1 MIDDITHR
9 EYEGDRN
16 SFMEIKRKVLF
27 VCVHNSARSQMAE
40 AWLKHLAGNRFEV
53 YSAGIEPGGLNPVVV
68 MAMAEVGIDIS
79 GNKTKSITELITAGY
94 HFDYVITVC
103 DDAQAEACPVF
114 PGSVQ
119 RVHWSIPDPHTVLGT
134 EDEKLAFVRQIREQ
148 IRGLVEQWCCHG
160 GSPE

>member
-1 MIDDITHR
+1 
-9 EYEGDRN
+9 
-16 SFMEIKRKVLF
+16 MEKKRKVLF

-40 AWLKHLAGNRFEV
+40 AWLKHLVGDRFDV
-53 YSAGIEPGGLNPVVV
+53 YSGGIEPGELNPVVV
-68 MAMAEVGIDIS
+68 TAMTEVGIDIS

-134 EDEKLAFVRQIREQ
+134 TEEKLIFVRGIREE
-148 IRGLVEQWCCHG
+148 IRQRVFEWCHRQKPNTDQG
-160 GSPE
+160 IVNP